1 MSDLTELAALNALG
15 LLDPQERA
23 VLEQGLEAAPDAGR
37 QDVQSLEETAE
48 FLGLAVPLV
57 NPPARLRE
65 RLMARIHGG
74 LLEAKSEQSHQ
85 VWKEWTPSA
94 TGSLVVRHG
103 DEGWQKVS
111 EGVWAKQLFVDP
123 ARDMATMLI
132 RMEPGAAYVP
142 HLHGGPEQCF
152 VLEGD
157 IHDGEQV
164 YRKGDFQC
172 LPGGSTHGVQ
182 WTEAGCTLLI
192 VSSLHDQLL

>member
-1 MSDLTELAALNALG
+1 MSDFTELAALNALG
-15 LLDPQERA
+15 LLDPRERT
-23 VLEQGLEAAPDAGR
+23 VWEQTLETATDAERQQAQSLDEAAE
-37 QDVQSLEETAE
+37 L
-48 FLGLAVPLV
+48 LGLAVPLV

-65 RLMARIHGG
+65 RLMARIHSDR
-74 LLEAKSEQSHQ
+74 LEEKPEQSHQ
-85 VWKEWTPSA
+85 VWKEWTASA
-94 TGSLVVRHG
+94 AALHVVRHG
-103 DEGWQKVS
+103 DEGWEKVRD
-111 EGVWAKQLFVDP
+111 GVWAKQLFVDP

-172 LPGGSTHGVQ
+172 LAEGSTHGVQ